1 MPARILTPVEEV
13 RLARRIERGDAAA
26 RDEMVARNLPLVR
39 SLAAR
44 YIGRGVPFEDLVQEG
59 SVGLVLAVEGERVRL
74 RALAT
79 GRVWDAPLPAVRQV
93 SAREELSMRLAA
105 ANARAGSR
113 I

>member
-1 MPARILTPVEEV
+1 MQMQRFLEISEAPDPQALERRLVEFTHA
-13 RLARRIERGDAAA
+13 LD
-26 RDEMVARNLPLVR
+26 
-39 SLAAR
+39 
-44 YIGRGVPFEDLVQEG
+44 F
-59 SVGLVLAVEGERVRL
+59 GLVLAVEGERVRL